1 MFPEFTFPSILISFT
16 FEYHTNK
23 PKTMKR
29 MYLLSHVIIG
39 FVLLFTFSCK
49 QSPVSSGIDSV
60 EQVRT
65 LFADPPS
72 EYRSA
77 PLWDW
82 NEQITEEGID
92 FQMKE
97 FKKAGIGG
105 VFVHPRPGLLTE
117 YLSDDWFELFN
128 YTVQKGKELDMKVWI
143 YDENSYPSGF
153 AGGHVPAAMPD
164 SYKHGTGL
172 RVYVQEN
179 VDALPSDELEVIL
192 KKTENGFIDIT
203 SSIEN
208 EKGKTG
214 HYYFF
219 EKTYPGN
226 SPWYGGFSY
235 VDLLYKGVSE
245 KFLEITMTNGYEKN
259 EADFGTT
266 VSGIFTDEPNLEA
279 AMAGNTFMRWTPD
292 LWDVFQERWDYDL
305 RTSLPSLIE
314 ETGDWRKVRH
324 DYYELLLELFID
336 RWAKLWSRYC
346 DENNLLWTGHYW
358 EHGWPEPTHGF
369 DEAAFYIW
377 HQMPGVDMLG
387 NSLIEEGLGGQFG
400 NDRAVRELRSAANQ
414 AGRIRTLSETYG
426 GGGWEMNFEEQK
438 RLVDWQCVLGVN
450 FVNQHLSYYSLNGVR
465 KFDYPPS
472 FSYHEP
478 WWEHYKLMG
487 DYIGRV
493 SMVMSAGEQI
503 NQTLVLQPTTSAWMY
518 FSRKV
523 KNPTLNGMRNGFKN
537 FIYRM
542 EQHHLEYDLG
552 SEYVVKTLGSTNG
565 NKFTVGQRDYSLV
578 VIPAEME
585 SMDGS
590 TLDLLTEYLEKGG
603 EILSFRRKVLRI
615 DGEESTRADE
625 LAARFPEQWIF
636 SVNLEDASSL
646 DMLERKDFEM
656 KDQSQNGMLY
666 HQRRILDDGQLLF
679 VANSHKTESALAEV
693 SVQGINVIL
702 LDLVS
707 GEEYNYPHSSENGK
721 VSFQIDLDPVG
732 SALFVITEKKP
743 EELNEYRNPVSE
755 KLVEAQGKVKVER
768 ESDNVMMV
776 NYLDLH
782 TSASDKKEIY
792 FMDALIGLFNENGIE
807 MGNPWQH
814 KIQYKKDYLALDSL
828 FDSASAF
835 DASYHFEISEN
846 LDAAAMNS
854 IRAVVERPDL
864 WQVEINGHE
873 VSKQEGVFWIDRDFP
888 VFAIGEFLTTG
899 KNTLTLRA
907 PRMHILAEV
916 MPVYLLGDFLVQPGS
931 KGFEIAGGAIG
942 ELGSWR
948 EAGLPFYSQKVAY
961 SQNFNVSKSEN
972 TFFKVRMNNWNGSI
986 AEVWVN
992 GKQAG
997 LIAWQ
1002 PDELD
1007 ITSFLKEGENDISVK
1022 VIGSLKNTFGFFYQD
1037 NNSWIFGPHSWNA
1050 APERI
1055 PPASD
1060 YFLMDY
1066 GLFEPFELVELN

>member
-1 MFPEFTFPSILISFT
+1 MSRTYQNLKGIIILISSLLAFACSQ
-16 FEYHTNK
+16 K
-23 PKTMKR
+23 PE
-29 MYLLSHVIIG
+29 
-39 FVLLFTFSCK
+39 
-49 QSPVSSGIDSV
+49 SGNIYSV
-60 EQVRT
+60 EEMRT

-97 FKKAGIGG
+97 FKKVGIGG

-117 YLSDDWFELFN
+117 YLSDDWFRLFD
-128 YTVQKGKELDMKVWI
+128 YTIQKGKELDMKVWI

-153 AGGHVPAAMPD
+153 AGGHVPAKMPD

-172 RVYVQEN
+172 RVYTQDA
-179 VDALPSDELEVIL
+179 VDILPSDDLEVVL
-192 KKTENGFIDIT
+192 KKTENGFVDIT

-208 EKGKTG
+208 EKGNKG
-214 HYYFF
+214 VYYLF
-219 EKTYPGN
+219 EKTYPAK

-235 VDLLYKGVSE
+235 VDLLYNGVTD
-245 KFLEITMTNGYEKN
+245 KFLEITMTDGYEKN
-259 EADFGTT
+259 AADFGKTL
-266 VSGIFTDEPNLEA
+266 SGIFTDEPNLES
-279 AMAGNTFMRWTPD
+279 AMSGNTFMRWTPD
-292 LWDVFQERWDYDL
+292 LWEAFQERWDYDL

-324 DYYELLLELFID
+324 DYYELILELFID
-336 RWAKLWSRYC
+336 RWAKPWSRYC
-346 DENNLLWTGHYW
+346 DENNLKWTGHYW

-377 HQMPGVDMLG
+377 HQQPGVDMLG
-387 NSLIEEGLGGQFG
+387 NRLEKDGLGGQFG
-400 NDRAVRELRSAANQ
+400 NDRAIRELRSAANQ
-414 AGRIRTLSETYG
+414 AGRNRTLSETYG

-478 WWEHYKLMG
+478 WWDQYKLMG

-493 SMVMSAGEQI
+493 SMAMSAGEQM

-537 FIYRM
+537 FVYRM
-542 EQHHLEYDLG
+542 EQQHLEYDLG
-552 SEYVVKTLGSTNG
+552 SENVIKTLGSING
-565 NKFTVGQRDYSLV
+565 DKFTVGQRDYSLV

-585 SMDGS
+585 NMDGS
-590 TLDLLTEYLEKGG
+590 TLDLITKYLEKGG
-603 EILSFRRKVLRI
+603 EILSFRRNVSRV
-615 DGEESTRADE
+615 DGEESTRANE

-636 SVNLEDASSL
+636 SVTLEDAAAL
-646 DMLERKDFEM
+646 NMLGSNEFEM
-656 KDQSQNGMLY
+656 KDQTQNGMLY
-666 HQRRILDDGQLLF
+666 HQRRVLDDGELVF
-679 VANSHKTESALAEV
+679 VANSHKTESASTTL
-693 SVQGINVIL
+693 SVKGSYVIK

-707 GEEYNYPHSSENGK
+707 GEEYSYPSRNENGK
-721 VSFQIDLDPVG
+721 VSFNIDLHPVG
-732 SALFVITEKKP
+732 SALFLITAKKP
-743 EELNEYRNPVSE
+743 EHLKEYRRPTTE
-755 KLVEAQGKVKVER
+755 KLVAGNGEVKVAR
-768 ESDNVMMV
+768 ESDNIMV
-776 NYLDLH
+776 INYLDLL
-782 TSASDKKEIY
+782 SSKSDKKELY

-814 KIQYKKDYLALDSL
+814 KIQYKNNYLAMDSL
-828 FDSASAF
+828 FDSGSGF
-835 DASYHFEISEN
+835 EASYHFEINEN
-846 LDAAAMNS
+846 LGDAAIKS

-864 WQVEINGHE
+864 WQVYINSE
-873 VSKQEGVFWIDRDFP
+873 VVSKQEGSFWIDKDFP
-888 VFAIGEFLTTG
+888 VFALGEYLKTG
-899 KNTLTLRA
+899 KNTLTLKA

-916 MPVYLLGDFLVQPGS
+916 MPVYLLGDFLVQPGN
-931 KGFEIAGGAIG
+931 KGFELCGGDIS
-942 ELGSWR
+942 EMGSWR

-972 TFFKVRMNNWNGSI
+972 TFYKVRMDNWNGSI
-986 AEVWVN
+986 SEVWVN
-992 GKQAG
+992 GKPAG
-997 LIAWQ
+997 VISWQ
-1002 PDELD
+1002 PNELD
-1007 ITSFLKEGENDISVK
+1007 VTSYLIEGENEVVVK
-1022 VIGSLKNTFGFFYQD
+1022 VIGSLKNTFGFFYNSND
-1037 NNSWIFGPHSWNA
+1037 NWIFGPHSWNE
-1050 APERI
+1050 APEKI
-1055 PPASD
+1055 PPASA

-1066 GLFEPFELVELN
+1066 GMFEPFELVEFN